1 MRGEYHLPVSTG
13 QRIILESTGKI
24 RIESFELPRPGPHD
38 ILVRTRL
45 TQVSAGTEV
54 NAIRARR
61 SGALLGEVADLP
73 LGYTSVGTVEAVGST
88 VAGFAPGDRVL
99 GNGPHASHW
108 FVTQA
113 AGAGTDDAWTFV
125 DGLLIVLTYV

>member
-1 MRGEYHLPVSTG
+1 RMRGEYHLLVSTG

-61 SGALLGEVADLP
+61 SGAPLGDVADLP
-73 LGYTSVGTVEAVGST
+73 LGYTAVGL
-88 VAGFAPGDRVL
+88 VEVIGPEVIGLAAGDRVL
-99 GNGPHASHW
+99 GEGPHASHW
-108 FVTQA
+108 VVT
-113 AGAGTDDAWTFV
+113 
-125 DGLLIVLTYV
+125 